1 MQMPAGPADEQWLQ
15 RRLVEAYQDWCVES
29 RLEVGTAI
37 GSVLTEYALGR
48 VNGEDVDV
56 RRPIAVTDSRV
67 SGACASANLAVWAR
81 ANREELKG
89 GGGTAVLYHRFGM
102 WGSVDGAR
110 SPPALSM
117 VCLLSSVSG
126 LDCQGQEGCRGSVG

>member
-1 MQMPAGPADEQWLQ
+1 M
-15 RRLVEAYQDWCVES
+15 ES